1 MGLHGKYRRVVTLLK
16 NWAVI
21 CLVLAGPV
29 DALAQASD
37 RQLSEE
43 LRQRRVERETR
54 LDPYWDGFILKY
66 EGNCEAATAKLY
78 PIAALGL
85 GYEEAQTALGECL
98 LTLAGMPENRAAPP
112 ARDMI
117 FTKDN
122 FQTGLKWILTA
133 AQSGGFKAQG
143 VLIALYAADL
153 GPDRDPVEAAKWA
166 HLYLTNPT
174 RLNLGAPVLAQG
186 AIGALESRLDRET
199 WLAGK
204 ERARIWTPVFP
215 SAAKKPQTSAKKN
228 P

>member
-1 MGLHGKYRRVVTLLK
+1 MVTPLQI
-16 NWAVI
+16 WAVS
-21 CLVLAGPV
+21 CMLLVAGIIG
-29 DALAQASD
+29 ALAQVRDQQISD
-37 RQLSEE
+37 E
-43 LRQRRVERETR
+43 LRQRRAERAAR

-98 LTLAGMPENRAAPP
+98 LTLAGMPKDHATPP
-112 ARDMI
+112 ARDTI
-117 FTKDN
+117 LAKDN
-122 FQTGLKWILTA
+122 FQSGITWILTA

-143 VLIALYAADL
+143 ILVALYAANL
-153 GPDRDPVEAAKWA
+153 GPDSDPVEAAKWA

-186 AIGALESRLDRET
+186 AIDALETRLDRET

-204 ERARIWTPVFP
+204 ERARVWTPVFP
-215 SAAKKPQTSAKKN
+215 SAIKKP
-228 P
+228 

>member
-1 MGLHGKYRRVVTLLK
+1 MVTPLQIWAVSCTLL
-16 NWAVI
+16 
-21 CLVLAGPV
+21 LAGIT
-29 DALAQASD
+29 DALAQVRD
-37 RQLSEE
+37 RQINDE
-43 LRQRRVERETR
+43 LRQRRAERAAR

-98 LTLAGMPENRAAPP
+98 LTLAGLPKDHATPP
-112 ARDMI
+112 ANDTI
-117 FTKDN
+117 LAEDN
-122 FQTGLKWILTA
+122 FQSGITWILTA

-143 VLIALYAADL
+143 ILVALYAANL
-153 GPDRDPVEAAKWA
+153 GPDRDPAEAAKWA

-186 AIGALESRLDRET
+186 AIDALETRLDRET

-204 ERARIWTPVFP
+204 ERARVWTPVFP
-215 SAAKKPQTSAKKN
+215 SATKKP
-228 P
+228 